1 MAKKEKIVV
10 LDYDDTIGSFLGSLC
25 QLHNRI
31 HGTHITEHVI
41 DSWDF
46 NDVEIKDVNG
56 NIVRGSE
63 LEQTL
68 KEYEVQLYAAMP
80 LLPDSKFAI
89 DTMKA
94 IGYKVFILTARPEQ
108 YAKETHFNIIK
119 NDLNCDEVIFDW
131 DKAKVLKQLAK
142 KYNIK
147 LFADDNVETI
157 KTVHENCR
165 IGTVCLVNK
174 KHNLDVE
181 VDEEI
186 KRIGSIVDC
195 IKYLKKVNKK

>member
-31 HGTHITEHVI
+31 HGTHISEHVI
-41 DSWDF
+41 EHWDF
-46 NDVEIKDVNG
+46 EPIEVKDVNG
-56 NIVRGSE
+56 KVVKGSD
-63 LEQTL
+63 LEATF

-80 LLPDSKFAI
+80 LLPDAKFAI

-108 YAKETHFNIIK
+108 YSKETYFNIIK
-119 NDLNCDEVIFDW
+119 NDLHYDEIIFDW

-147 LFADDNVETI
+147 MFVDDNVETI
-157 KTVHENCR
+157 KTVFENCK
-165 IGTVCLVNK
+165 IGTVCLIDK
-174 KHNLDVE
+174 RHNEDVE
-181 VDEEI
+181 IDDEI
-186 KRIGSIVDC
+186 KRVGSLVDC
-195 IKYLKKVNKK
+195 IKYLKRVNK